1 MALKSFVTGF
11 VTGIWTERNKDGIK
25 DYVRSLASS
34 PEAKEIGKAA
44 LIKGGKIV
52 LNVTRA
58 LKGG

>member
-11 VTGIWTERNKDGIK
+11 LSGVWTERNKDGIK
-25 DYVRSLASS
+25 DYVKGLASS

-52 LNVTRA
+52 LTAAKA